1 MNRSLF
7 HNIHA
12 LTVSLLMI
20 TGWLLYSPALRLTL
34 SAFRAYLRDAHIL
47 LGFMLIAS
55 LLGAV
60 WLSRQRMVCTRTSY
74 RLSALLCMGAA
85 LTGMLLVLRTDL
97 AAIAD
102 IPVISLHRFI
112 ALTGAILLGLHVYL
126 VWNKERQETETSN
139 EENGGMA
146 GSSSAITGRRQF
158 VRWLAALGAMA
169 GIGLFA
175 NHLRNKYGETPGTL
189 PSKFE
194 DCNKM
199 TPLPNPSL
207 GSVPPLGGGYKGQF
221 EVFTVTKIPCSNSE
235 TWRFTVSGLVDKP
248 MELNWE
254 QFLQVPRKVQ
264 VSNFH
269 CITGW
274 SVYNVTYEGISIPAL
289 LAMVGVKPDGLF
301 VKFNSGDGIYTSA
314 LSIEQARMND
324 VIIAVLMDGNPIP
337 SSLGGPARLVVP
349 QMYAYKGVKWLTGLE
364 VIDNKHIGFWESRGY
379 ENDAWVRKGV

>member
-1 MNRSLF
+1 MKRYVF

-12 LTVSLLMI
+12 LTVSLLVI
-20 TGWLLYSPALRLTL
+20 TGGLLYSSALRLAL
-34 SAFRAYLRDAHIL
+34 SEVRALLRDAHIL
-47 LGFMLIAS
+47 LGFVLIVS

-60 WLSRQRMVCTRTSY
+60 WLSRKRTICTRASY
-74 RLSALLCMGAA
+74 RLSALFCTGSA
-85 LTGMLLVLRTDL
+85 LTGVLLLLRFNL
-97 AAIAD
+97 GNIAD
-102 IPVISLHRFI
+102 VPVISLHRLV
-112 ALTGAILLGLHVYL
+112 ALAGTIILGLHVYH
-126 VWNKERQETETSN
+126 VWAKKQKKTETLTES
-139 EENGGMA
+139 GVL
-146 GSSSAITGRRQF
+146 GSSQSAITDRRRF
-158 VRWLAALGAMA
+158 VKWLAALGAMA

-175 NHLRNKYGETPGTL
+175 NHLRSKNDEIPGTMQ
-189 PSKFE
+189 SKFE

-207 GSVPPLGGGYKGQF
+207 GSVPPIGGGYKGQF

-248 MELNWE
+248 VELNWE

-289 LAMVGVKPDGLF
+289 LDMVGAKPDGLF
-301 VKFNSGDGIYTSA
+301 VKFSSGDGIYTSA

-364 VIDNKHIGFWESRGY
+364 VIDSKHIGFWESRGY